1 MSQTAKIEEAARFV
15 QSRSPLKPSLG
26 VVLGSGLGVLAREVE
41 RVQRVPLAEIPH
53 MPVGR
58 VQGHGQELVL
68 GLWRGVPVAV
78 LTGRAH
84 LYEGFSAQEVALPV
98 RVLAKLGVRALI
110 VTNASGSVNVNYR
123 PGELVVLEDHINLMG
138 ANPLSGPHED
148 ALGERFPDMSEAY
161 DPWLREIAEKACWK
175 AGATVRRGI
184 YLAFA
189 GPSYETP
196 AEIRMART
204 LGADV
209 VGMSTVPEVIAAR
222 QCGLRVLAISCIT
235 NMAAGVLKKPLAHA
249 EVLANTG
256 KSRAALAD
264 ILATVIQT
272 AAQEIQSDPTRSR

>member
-26 VVLGSGLGVLAREVE
+26 IVLGSGLGMLAREIE
-41 RVQRVPLAEIPH
+41 RTQRVPFAEIPH
-53 MPVGR
+53 VPVGR
-58 VQGHGQELVL
+58 AQGHGQELVL
-68 GLWRGVPVAV
+68 GFWRGVPVAV

-84 LYEGFSAQEVALPV
+84 LYEGFSAQDVALPV
-98 RVLAKLGVRALI
+98 RILARLGVRALV

-138 ANPLSGPHED
+138 ANPLSGPHEE

-161 DPWLREIAEKACWK
+161 DPRLREIAEKACWK

-249 EVLANTG
+249 EVLASTS

-272 AAQEIQSDPTRSR
+272 AAQEVQSDPARSR